1 MALLLLVLTTH
12 LKFLRH
18 TVLFWVFLILERIIM
33 LFLNCERNIISLE
46 RSINNTNL
54 SGLRLDPVWKKKSYN
69 LSRLTLRKEK
79 SPQGDYPS
87 SLKLE
92 LLYENDWVLYPH
104 ETWTTR
110 FTHRGITANFSEQE
124 HSVPQKLPVDSV
136 HPQNRYLTLLP

>member
-54 SGLRLDPVWKKKSYN
+54 SGLRLNGIQSEKKNPIIYH
-69 LSRLTLRKEK
+69 
-79 SPQGDYPS
+79 G
-87 SLKLE
+87 
-92 LLYENDWVLYPH
+92 
-104 ETWTTR
+104 
-110 FTHRGITANFSEQE
+110 
-124 HSVPQKLPVDSV
+124 
-136 HPQNRYLTLLP
+136 

>member
-18 TVLFWVFLILERIIM
+18 TVLFWVFLILEIIM
-33 LFLNCERNIISLE
+33 LFLNCERTIISLE

-54 SGLRLDPVWKKKSYN
+54 SGLRLNGIQSEKKKSYN

-92 LLYENDWVLYPH
+92 LLYENDCVLYPH
-104 ETWTTR
+104 ET
-110 FTHRGITANFSEQE
+110 
-124 HSVPQKLPVDSV
+124 
-136 HPQNRYLTLLP
+136 